1 MNKRRFVAQRE
12 MAWRRFEQ
20 LLDRLDT
27 ISIRRF
33 SPAETAEF
41 SRLFREL
48 CYDLSLIRSR
58 DWGRGLVSY
67 LNDLV
72 SRGHNAFYSSPP
84 GNLGHLVR
92 FLAAGFPRLFRKNI
106 GYFLTSGAI
115 FFGTF
120 FVTWAVVQH
129 NPTLASR
136 IVPSEQLTMME
147 QMYSEDGPLERGK
160 KNPNKK
166 DTGKKGI
173 GGDSDGAGGTGD
185 FGQERALMAGF
196 YVNHNAGI
204 ALDCFG
210 RGILFGLGTVYT
222 LIENGIAIGAIFGYL
237 IAAGHSSRF
246 LSFVISHGSFELVA
260 IAVAG
265 GAGLMLGNAVIHPGR
280 RTRLES
286 LRVRGFEAIQIACG
300 AAVMLMVA
308 ALIEAFWSP
317 SPFIPNVVKYT
328 GGALLWV
335 VVIVYLSTA
344 GRWEQGRWLQGKSE
358 RLS

>member
-1 MNKRRFVAQRE
+1 MNKRKFVAKRE
-12 MAWRRFEQ
+12 IAWHRFEQ
-20 LLDRLDT
+20 LLDRLDR
-27 ISIRRF
+27 ISLKRF

-58 DWGRGLVSY
+58 DWGQGLVSY

-92 FLAAGFPRLFRKNI
+92 FLAIGFPRLFRKNI
-106 GYFLTSGAI
+106 GYFLTSAAI
-115 FFGTF
+115 FFGTLG
-120 FVTWAVVQH
+120 VSWAVVQH
-129 NPTLASR
+129 DPTLASR
-136 IVPSEQLTMME
+136 IVDPRELKAAE
-147 QMYSEDGPLERGK
+147 WMYGEDGPLGNSTSSERR
-160 KNPNKK
+160 
-166 DTGKKGI
+166 
-173 GGDSDGAGGTGD
+173 DSDEDWETAD
-185 FGQERALMAGF
+185 FGQQRAFMAGF
-196 YVNHNAGI
+196 YVQRNAGI

-210 RGILFGLGTVYT
+210 RGIVLGLGTVYT
-222 LIENGIAIGAIFGYL
+222 LIFNGIYLGAISGYL
-237 IAAGHSSRF
+237 VAHGHSSRF

-265 GAGLMLGNAVIHPGR
+265 GAGLMLGTALIHPGQ

-286 LRVRGFEAIQIACG
+286 LRIRGFEAIQIACG
-300 AAVMLMVA
+300 AAAMLMVA

-317 SPFIPNVVKYT
+317 SPVIPNFVKYT

-344 GRWEQGRWLQGKSE
+344 GRWERE
-358 RLS
+358 A

>member
-1 MNKRRFVAQRE
+1 MNKRKFVAKRE
-12 MAWRRFEQ
+12 IAWRRFEQ

-27 ISIRRF
+27 ISLKRF
-33 SPAETAEF
+33 SPVETAEF

-58 DWGRGLVSY
+58 DWGQGLVSY

-84 GNLGHLVR
+84 GNLGHLAR
-92 FLAAGFPRLFRKNI
+92 FLAVGFPRLFRKNI
-106 GYFLTSGAI
+106 GYFVTSAAI
-115 FFGTF
+115 FFGTLG
-120 FVTWAVVQH
+120 VSWAVVQH
-129 NPTLASR
+129 EPALATR
-136 IVPSEQLTMME
+136 IIPSDQLKMME
-147 QMYSEDGPLERGK
+147 EMYSEDGPMGKGK
-160 KNPNKK
+160 KEK
-166 DTGKKGI
+166 
-173 GGDSDGAGGTGD
+173 GGDSDDKSGFSD

-196 YVNHNAGI
+196 YVQHNAGI

-222 LIENGIAIGAIFGYL
+222 LIENGIALGAVSGYL
-237 IAAGHSSRF
+237 IAHGHSSRF

-265 GAGLMLGNAVIHPGR
+265 GAGLMLGTALIHPGQ
-280 RTRLES
+280 RTRLEA

-300 AAVMLMVA
+300 AAAMLMVA

-317 SPFIPNVVKYT
+317 SPVIPNVVKYT

-335 VVIVYLSTA
+335 AVIVYLSTA
-344 GRWEQGRWLQGKSE
+344 GRWERES
-358 RLS
+358 

>member
-1 MNKRRFVAQRE
+1 MNKRRFVAKRE
-12 MAWRRFEQ
+12 IAWRRFEQ

-27 ISIRRF
+27 ISLKRF
-33 SPAETAEF
+33 SPAETVEF

-58 DWGRGLVSY
+58 DWGQGLVSY

-92 FLAAGFPRLFRKNI
+92 FLAVGFPRLFRKNI
-106 GYFLTSGAI
+106 GYFVTSAAI
-115 FFGTF
+115 FFGTLGIS
-120 FVTWAVVQH
+120 WAVVQH
-129 NPTLASR
+129 DPAKAGR
-136 IVPSEQLTMME
+136 IIPSEQLKMME
-147 QMYSEDGPLERGK
+147 QMYGENGPMGK
-160 KNPNKK
+160 GNV
-166 DTGKKGI
+166 GS
-173 GGDSDGAGGTGD
+173 GGSDDKAGRSD
-185 FGQERALMAGF
+185 FGQERTAMAGF
-196 YVNHNAGI
+196 YVQHNAGI

-222 LIENGIAIGAIFGYL
+222 LIENGIALGAISGYL
-237 IAAGHSSRF
+237 IAAGNSSRF

-265 GAGLMLGNAVIHPGR
+265 GAGLMLGTALIHPGQ

-286 LRVRGFEAIQIACG
+286 LRLRGFEAIQIACG
-300 AAVMLMVA
+300 AAAMLMVA

-317 SPFIPNVVKYT
+317 SPVIPNSVKYA
-328 GGALLWV
+328 GGALLWLA
-335 VVIVYLSTA
+335 VIVYLSTA
-344 GRWEQGRWLQGKSE
+344 GRWERES
-358 RLS
+358 